1 MNVRKIAALAT
12 ALALAGCGA
21 RAELV
26 YPSGSRGP
34 ATPLG
39 AAQPPA
45 PSDLTEPTVAARPER
60 DDEALRQSEERT
72 PDPFDLPPQR

>member
-1 MNVRKIAALAT
+1 MTARMIAMICAT
-12 ALALAGCGA
+12 LALAACGA

-39 AAQPPA
+39 AAQPPT
-45 PSDLTEPTVAARPER
+45 PSALTEPTVEARPER
-60 DDEALRQSEERT
+60 DDEALRQSEEREA
-72 PDPFDLPPQR
+72 DPFDLPPEG